1 MEEKNKEEI
10 EIEKVENLEENE
22 KQEQEIVEKEKQNVE
37 QDKKGYCIA
46 ALVLGIIA
54 LIFSCIFYLSLPCA
68 ILAIVF
74 GIIGIKSKE
83 KGMAVA
89 GLITGAISLLISIS
103 IIIFVFVYGITKEI
117 LNTVDELDTNYKT
130 NSNVNFYN

>member
-10 EIEKVENLEENE
+10 EREKVENLEENE

-89 GLITGAISLLISIS
+89 GLITGAIGL
-103 IIIFVFVYGITKEI
+103 
-117 LNTVDELDTNYKT
+117 
-130 NSNVNFYN
+130 

>member
-1 MEEKNKEEI
+1 MEEKNKE

-54 LIFSCIFYLSLPCA
+54 LIFSCVFYLSLPCA

-89 GLITGAISLLISIS
+89 GLITGAIGLLISIS